1 MKGSR
6 HIATVL
12 PNLKEDSKQMSF
24 KHSLAVLG
32 TFVSMVA
39 CHASFQ
45 AGGGSTPSASPA
57 SGGAPATTTTVPTAA
72 PTSTDA
78 TAGGAPAATTAEPVA
93 KAKSTIAGGK
103 ITPQGALAFDSGK
116 AILLSNAEN
125 DALLDDLKLVLDQNP
140 TITQMRIEGYAD
152 GGAAEAN
159 LELSGQRALAVKKA
173 LVDKGIASERLIAV
187 GFGDKKP
194 KTGQNQRIE
203 FKVAV
208 LNGKNY
214 LNQEPTAGGKKFE

>member
-1 MKGSR
+1 
-6 HIATVL
+6 
-12 PNLKEDSKQMSF
+12 MSF

-32 TFVSMVA
+32 TFVSMAA

-45 AGGGSTPSASPA
+45 AGGGSTPSAT
-57 SGGAPATTTTVPTAA
+57 PAT
-72 PTSTDA
+72 
-78 TAGGAPAATTAEPVA
+78 GGAPAATTTATAAPASTDAATGGAPAATTTVAEPVA
-93 KAKSTIAGGK
+93 KAQSTIAGGR

-116 AILLSNAEN
+116 AILLSNPEN
-125 DALLDDLKLVLDQNP
+125 EALLDDLKLVLDQNP

-152 GGAAEAN
+152 GGAADAN
-159 LELSGQRALAVKKA
+159 LELSGQRALVVKKA
-173 LVDKGIASERLIAV
+173 LVDKGVASERLIAV

-194 KTGQNQRIE
+194 KAGQNQRIE

-214 LNQEPTAGGKKFE
+214 LNQEPTGGGKKFE